1 MEFLINYLLGI
12 AKIFGFRGNRLL
24 KGDPPPGGGVT
35 AAAVTNLRS
44 FSRQIYKSSAIFRAF
59 RRFVTAAAVTI
70 GFEGLKT
77 LHSIV
82 TILHFSDTRIKGSR
96 APEVQ
101 RSFDLSCNILALV

>member
-44 FSRQIYKSSAIFRAF
+44 FSRQIYKSSVIFRAF
-59 RRFVTAAAVTI
+59 RRFVTAAVVTI

-82 TILHFSDTRIKGSR
+82 TILHFSKFFTREKEMR
-96 APEVQ
+96 LKH
-101 RSFDLSCNILALV
+101 R